1 MTASAFRTA
10 LVAALVV
17 PSFAA
22 AQAQH
27 AHVHGQA
34 FIDVAV
40 ENGQIEISLRATAH
54 DLVGFERKPASPEEE
69 AQVLDAR
76 KAVLDHARL
85 WQFNAAARCVAE
97 GPVLEVAGTGG
108 TDGHDHG
115 HNHNHGHGHH
125 HDHAHDDADHAAHSD
140 WSVRYRFRCAAPD
153 ALRAIDSGLFA
164 VFPSLQSAT
173 VQLLDA
179 NGAREATLTAS
190 ANRLTIAQ

>member
-1 MTASAFRTA
+1 MTASVFRA
-10 LVAALVV
+10 AVAAALVV

-54 DLVGFERKPASPEEE
+54 DLVGFERKPATPEEE
-69 AQVLDAR
+69 ARVLDAR

-108 TDGHDHG
+108 EDGHDHG
-115 HNHNHGHGHH
+115 HDHDHD
-125 HDHAHDDADHAAHSD
+125 HDHAHDHADHAAHSD

-153 ALRAIDSGLFA
+153 ALRAIDSGLFT

-179 NGAREATLTAS
+179 SGAREATLTAS